1 LGGLHELGSEAKL
14 TMSTEHSERSDMT
27 VTFGRFFFHLSQHVA
42 NNSAVVIFGD
52 IKEMRPREDVVEVIF
67 HLVVFGQA

>member
-1 LGGLHELGSEAKL
+1 
-14 TMSTEHSERSDMT
+14 MT